1 MMALYKIRGDAMSNT
16 NFFHSQKFGILLVLS
31 CGIMWGISGVL
42 GQYVFQNSDI
52 NAIQLSIIRQFVSG
66 VVLLVISAFT
76 KDKRALSIWAKPK
89 SVISVIFFALAGVM
103 GVQFTY
109 FASIEHS
116 NAATGTVIQFT
127 YIIML
132 LLYTSIFMHKKPK
145 SYEAG
150 AVICAFAGI
159 FLIATHG
166 SLSSLAIS
174 RPALIWGLMSAVCFT
189 IYCLFP
195 QKLYNTYGLVNVI
208 GWSSLIAA
216 IFLTI
221 VTGTYSYPHMKP
233 SIFAASMAVAIV
245 GSLIPF
251 TIYGIGIG
259 ILGSVKASLFVTV
272 EPVSSALLTWIFL
285 GTRFT
290 GMDIAGFLL
299 ILGSI
304 QIVAIMTFKNEK
316 KLIKAEQTSYPPQ

>member
-1 MMALYKIRGDAMSNT
+1 MSEKQIN
-16 NFFHSQKFGILLVLS
+16 HSQRFGIILVLS

-42 GQYVFQNSDI
+42 GQYVFQSSDV
-52 NAIQLSIIRQFVSG
+52 NATQRSIIRKFISG
-66 VVLLVISAFT
+66 VVLLVIAAL
-76 KDKRALSIWAKPK
+76 KGDKRALTIWSKPK
-89 SVISVIFFALAGVM
+89 SVISMLFFALSGVM

-132 LLYTSIFMHKKPK
+132 LLYTTIFMHKRPHI
-145 SYEAG
+145 YEA
-150 AVICAFAGI
+150 ASVVCAFAGI

-166 SLSSLAIS
+166 SLNSLAIS
-174 RPALIWGLMSAVCFT
+174 RPALIWGLTSAVCFT
-189 IYCLFP
+189 IYCLYP
-195 QKLYNTYGLVNVI
+195 QKLYNEYGLVNII
-208 GWSSLIAA
+208 GWSSLIAS
-216 IFLTI
+216 IFLAL
-221 VTGTYSYPHMKP
+221 VTKTFSLPHMDGR
-233 SIFAASMAVAIV
+233 IIAASLAVAIV

-251 TIYGIGIG
+251 TIYGLGIS

-285 GTRFT
+285 GTQFT
-290 GMDIAGFLL
+290 RMDLIGFLL

-304 QIVAIMTFKNEK
+304 QVVAIMTFHNEK
-316 KLIKAEQTSYPPQ
+316 HIVKAEQTHLS